1 MELTLFGDTVFRAD
15 SLTYFLFLY
24 TLFVTGKRKPFLCI
38 RKAAIK
44 NVEENHAYPGN
55 SDFLTN
61 TLEVPVSG
69 DM

>member
-15 SLTYFLFLY
+15 SLTYFLLLYIY
-24 TLFVTGKRKPFLCI
+24 TLFVTGKRKPYVYERQQTKMWKKSML
-38 RKAAIK
+38 
-44 NVEENHAYPGN
+44 N